1 MTRIF
6 RGTIAFDFDI
16 EELEDFFE
24 RPFTDEMAV
33 EYVRDTMYEDFINIM
48 KVGDF
53 DDYLKV
59 EKVD

>member
-1 MTRIF
+1 MARIF

-59 EKVD
+59 EKID